1 MIAIPRHPHPSTL
14 KSIEVTGKEN
24 YSGFD
29 KKWWALSYEQY
40 ISHFD
45 FQFSDDTLSYADK
58 ENNQPRQDEVVKIYD
73 NMFILRVVLSLLL
86 GLVALIVGTYTL
98 LKHFCEQRYA
108 EPVGRSKLVGW
119 KELISL
125 FTVYHQVFQL
135 KNCMKYIMHS
145 FWRINN
151 ILLQINS
158 WA

>member
-1 MIAIPRHPHPSTL
+1 MYLGLITAILIAIPRHPHPSTL

-29 KKWWALSYEQY
+29 KKSWALIYEQY
-40 ISHFD
+40 MLHFD

-108 EPVGRSKLVGW
+108 EPVGRSKLVG
-119 KELISL
+119 
-125 FTVYHQVFQL
+125 
-135 KNCMKYIMHS
+135 
-145 FWRINN
+145 
-151 ILLQINS
+151 
-158 WA
+158 